1 MATPVEK
8 ERRKFPR
15 LDLNVKVKYKV
26 LSDVE
31 KHVFQDFGSF
41 VKDATSKDISVEGLC
56 IKTAVQLDINTVV
69 ALDLYFPEISE
80 PIRALGRVMWSKD
93 IGGGSEYY
101 CGVEFVAIKDK
112 YFDQMTQLIAEYYVK
127 KYSISTESDKESI
140 KDIFLQLFRSS
151 KK

>member
-1 MATPVEK
+1 MSSMEK

-15 LDLNVKVKYKV
+15 LDLNVSVKYKI
-26 LSDVE
+26 LSDIE

-41 VKDATSKDISVEGLC
+41 VKDATSRDISVEGIC
-56 IKTAVQLDINTVV
+56 IKTGVQLDLNTVV
-69 ALDLYFPEISE
+69 ALDIYFPEISE

-93 IGGGSEYY
+93 MEGAGEFS

-127 KYSISTESDKESI
+127 KYSISTETDKEGI